1 MGDVRNGAVGTPV
14 EAQRPD
20 SADIAVARG
29 RVSVISFNRPAKK
42 NAITLRMWG
51 ELADIVSSLA
61 ADRSVRAIVLT
72 GEESFSAGADISE
85 FGDVRANAAQ
95 AAKYEGVVEEALS
108 RLYDCQKP
116 TIAAISGY
124 CLGGGMALAQACDF
138 RIADSTAVFSVPAAK
153 LGIVYNAH
161 ECRSLVAIVGATNAK
176 HILFT
181 GERFNAAH
189 AARIGFVEL
198 VHDGEALQNAKHL
211 GATLA
216 ANAPLSISGMKF
228 IVNCLSQG
236 DVEEN
241 KSAIASKIDEAL
253 ESRDYREAVAAF
265 REKRK
270 VEFHGV

>member
-1 MGDVRNGAVGTPV
+1 MGDVRNGAMGTPV
-14 EAQRPD
+14 EAKRPD
-20 SADIAVARG
+20 SADIVVARG
-29 RVSVISFNRPAKK
+29 RVSVISFNRPAKR
-42 NAITLRMWG
+42 NAITLQMWG
-51 ELADIVSSLA
+51 ELGQIVGSLQADT
-61 ADRSVRAIVLT
+61 SVRAIVLT
-72 GEESFSAGADISE
+72 GGENFSAGADISE
-85 FGDVRANAAQ
+85 FGDVRANAGQ
-95 AAKYEGVVEEALS
+95 AAKYESVVEETLS
-108 RLYDCQKP
+108 RLYDCEKP

-161 ECRSLVAIVGATNAK
+161 ECRSLVSIVGATNAK

-211 GATLA
+211 GTTLA

-228 IVNCLSQG
+228 IVNCLSEG
-236 DVEEN
+236 SVEEYQ
-241 KSAIASKIDEAL
+241 SAIASKIDEAL